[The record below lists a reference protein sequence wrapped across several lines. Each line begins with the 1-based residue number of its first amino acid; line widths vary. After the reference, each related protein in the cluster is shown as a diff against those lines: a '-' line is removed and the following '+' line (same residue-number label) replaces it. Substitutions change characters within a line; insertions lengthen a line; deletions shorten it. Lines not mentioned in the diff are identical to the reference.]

1 MRAPIFLALF
11 ALLVAGA
18 TLAMQIGTQSSDSH
32 AADTALVSDPHES
45 AQVAA
50 LRDELAS
57 LRAEL
62 EAVRAQPTTRPA
74 ASGRSEVIDVEA
86 AVRAVLAE
94 EGLLG
99 ADGVAARAAVIDETT
114 GEAITIDDLVAML
127 LVGDLNED
135 EWNSIWNKARA
146 AGLSK
151 ELIAAFEERAELS
164 PNDAEAQA
172 QVGFAY
178 LSTISEIPDGP
189 EKGAWGMKADAAF
202 DRALEIDPNHWEAR
216 SAKAFSLS
224 FWPPIFGKQAE
235 AISNFEIL
243 VEKQGN
249 MTRSSKHARTFI
261 MLGNLYQ
268 QTGQQD
274 KAAAIWAQGAQQF
287 PDNAEL
293 LARTSGTN
301 GN

>member
-1 MRAPIFLALF
+1 MRAPILLASF

-18 TLAMQIGTQSSDSH
+18 TLAMQLDSRGSDSH
-32 AADTALVSDPHES
+32 AAETTLVADSGES
-45 AQVAA
+45 AEVAA

-74 ASGRSEVIDVEA
+74 GSGRSEVIDVEA

-99 ADGVAARAAVIDETT
+99 VDGVAARAAAIDEAT
-114 GEAITIDDLVAML
+114 GEVVTIEDLVAML

-151 ELIAAFEERAELS
+151 ELIAAFEERAEQS

-178 LSTISEIPDGP
+178 LSTIAEIPDGP

-216 SAKAFSLS
+216 YTKAFSLS

-249 MTRSSKHARTFI
+249 LTRSSRHADTFLH
-261 MLGNLYQ
+261 LGNLYQ
-268 QTGQQD
+268 QTGQHE
-274 KAAAIWAQGAQQF
+274 KAAAIWAQGAAQF

-293 LARTSGTN
+293 LGRVSAASGN
-301 GN
+301 